1 MHKSGFVNI
10 IGAPNVGK
18 STLMNQLV
26 GERLSIITPKAQTTR
41 HRIMGIVNGEDY
53 QIVFSDTPGIVDP
66 AYKMHE
72 GMMNFVL
79 TAMQDADLFLV
90 IVEVGEKKFKNEEI
104 QERVNRTNTPTLVL
118 VNKMD
123 LSNQEEL
130 AEVMAKWQAE
140 FPKAD
145 LLPISALHGFQVEQV
160 MNWIQDKLP
169 ECPPYFPKDDLSDKT
184 ERFFASEMIREK
196 IFLHYKK
203 EIPYACEVVVEA
215 FKEEEEI
222 IRVRAEIF
230 VERNSQKGILI
241 GKNGEALK
249 RVGTDARK
257 EMEAFFQK
265 KVFLELHVKVD
276 KDWRSNPLKLKRY
289 GYLN

>member
-222 IRVRAEIF
+222 IRIRAEIF

>member
-160 MNWIQDKLP
+160 MNWIQEKLP

>member
-1 MHKSGFVNI
+1 LHKSGFINI
-10 IGAPNVGK
+10 IGSPNVGK

-41 HRIMGIVNGEDY
+41 HRIMGLLNGENY

-66 AYKMHE
+66 AYKLHE
-72 GMMNFVL
+72 GMMNFVF
-79 TAMQDADLFLV
+79 TAMQDADAFLV
-90 IVEVGEKKFKNEEI
+90 MVEVGEKKFKNEEVQQRI
-104 QERVNRTNTPTLVL
+104 NKSSTPTIVL
-118 VNKMD
+118 VNKVD

-130 AEVMAKWQAE
+130 ENEVAKWKAE
-140 FPKAD
+140 FPSAD
-145 LLPISALHGFQVEQV
+145 VLPISALHGFHIDQV
-160 MNWIQDKLP
+160 MQWIINKLP
-169 ECPPYFPKDDLSDKT
+169 ESPPYFPKDELSDRS

-196 IFLHYKK
+196 IFIHYKK
-203 EIPYACEVVVEA
+203 EIPYACEVVVES

-230 VERNSQKGILI
+230 VERDSQKGILI
-241 GKNGEALK
+241 GKQGSSLK

-257 EMEAFFQK
+257 DMEAFFQK

>member
-1 MHKSGFVNI
+1 MHKSGFINI
-10 IGAPNVGK
+10 IGSPNVGK

-41 HRIMGIVNGEDY
+41 HRIMGLLNGEDY

-66 AYKMHE
+66 AYKLHE
-72 GMMNFVL
+72 GMMNFVF
-79 TAMQDADLFLV
+79 TAMQDADAFLV
-90 IVEVGEKKFKNEEI
+90 MVEVGEKKFKNEEVQQSI
-104 QERVNRTNTPTLVL
+104 NKSKTPTLL
-118 VNKMD
+118 LLNKVD
-123 LSNQEEL
+123 LSNQESLE
-130 AEVMAKWQAE
+130 ADVAKWKAE
-140 FPKAD
+140 FPNAD
-145 LLPISALHGFQVEQV
+145 VLPISALHGFHIDQV
-160 MNWIQDKLP
+160 MQWIVNKLP
-169 ECPPYFPKDDLSDKT
+169 ENPPYFPKDDLSDRS

-203 EIPYACEVVVEA
+203 EIPYACEVVVES

-230 VERNSQKGILI
+230 VERDSQKGILI
-241 GKNGEALK
+241 GKQGSSLK

-257 EMEAFFQK
+257 AMESFFQK

>member
-1 MHKSGFVNI
+1 
-10 IGAPNVGK
+10 
-18 STLMNQLV
+18 MNQLV